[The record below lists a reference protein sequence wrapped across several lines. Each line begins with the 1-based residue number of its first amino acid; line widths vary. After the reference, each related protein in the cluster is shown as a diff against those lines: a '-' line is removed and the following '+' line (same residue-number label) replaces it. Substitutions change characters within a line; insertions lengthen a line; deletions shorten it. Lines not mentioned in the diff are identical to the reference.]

1 MSPAKD
7 FTHSKAS
14 RRGHAGELHSSNTKI
29 EKGSHARARRG
40 AGCVQNQAGVID
52 ADAQDAIIDLF
63 REFTQT
69 FAGRVREIEQAS
81 IVSYQKGYAA
91 GIIAG
96 KRLAKGK
103 SQFPKPRGGQK
114 TLPDILALHFF
125 DFVAESKMNV
135 AAAASSFRGALI
147 RFGGIP
153 EKEIPSLA
161 ALMRLYQRMLT
172 EKHKID
178 KSDRDVY
185 DQLNAYYSRT

>member
-1 MSPAKD
+1 MSRAK
-7 FTHSKAS
+7 
-14 RRGHAGELHSSNTKI
+14 AGTNSDGGKSEGATSSPSA
-29 EKGSHARARRG
+29 EKTEENSC
-40 AGCVQNQAGVID
+40 AGTIATRTQSQAKV
-52 ADAQDAIIDLF
+52 
-63 REFTQT
+63 TQT
-69 FAGRVREIEQAS
+69 ESDDLLRAIEQ
-81 IVSYQKGYAA
+81 VYRKGYAA

-135 AAAASSFRGALI
+135 AAAASSFRDALI

-153 EKEIPSLA
+153 GKEIPSLA
-161 ALMRLYQRMLT
+161 ALMRLHQRMLM

-185 DQLNAYYSRT
+185 DQLKAYYSRT